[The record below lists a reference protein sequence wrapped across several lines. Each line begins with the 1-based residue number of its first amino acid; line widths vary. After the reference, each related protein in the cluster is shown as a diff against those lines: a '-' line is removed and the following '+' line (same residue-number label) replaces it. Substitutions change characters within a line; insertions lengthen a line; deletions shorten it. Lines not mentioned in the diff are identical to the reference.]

1 MSLELRRQPPGFSQ
15 ILTRRSSA
23 GGEKQGT
30 MEAANPGD
38 SGHRQRGGRWG
49 TRKGERAA
57 PFGARGA
64 LGEGR
69 MRAVGGGQ

>member
-38 SGHRQRGGRWG
+38 SGHRQRGGV
-49 TRKGERAA
+49 GELEKENE
-57 PFGARGA
+57 PHPLVPVARR
-64 LGEGR
+64 ER
-69 MRAVGGGQ
+69 VG